1 MLARTLVATA
11 LLSAPLAAQADL
23 SVGVRAGTLGLGL
36 EAAKLLTPNI
46 GVRGAIYRTSYDLDR
61 TESDIEYSVEAT
73 FHSLTG
79 LVDFY
84 PSARGSFHLTAG
96 IISSPPELDGVG
108 QPTGGTYE
116 INGTEYT
123 AAEVGQLTATG
134 RWKKTLPYVGLGW
147 GTAAS
152 KSGGLGFFFDLGA
165 GIGTPT
171 VDLRATSSVPGS
183 TLAQD
188 VEAEERDLQAEV
200 DRYLKVYPVIQLGLA
215 IRF

>member
-1 MLARTLVATA
+1 MLTRSVLASLVLA
-11 LLSAPLAAQADL
+11 APLAAQADL

-46 GVRGAIYRTSYDLDR
+46 GARGAIYRTSYDLDR
-61 TESDIEYSVEAT
+61 TESDIEYSIEAT
-73 FHSLTG
+73 FHSLTA
-79 LVDFY
+79 LVDLY
-84 PSARGSFHLTAG
+84 PSARGSFHLSAG

-108 QPTGGTYE
+108 QPTTGTYE

-147 GTAAS
+147 GTAANRG
-152 KSGGLGFFFDLGA
+152 GGLGFFLDLGA

-188 VEAEERDLQAEV
+188 VEAEERDLQEEV
-200 DRYLKVYPVIQLGLA
+200 DKSLKVYPVVQIGLA